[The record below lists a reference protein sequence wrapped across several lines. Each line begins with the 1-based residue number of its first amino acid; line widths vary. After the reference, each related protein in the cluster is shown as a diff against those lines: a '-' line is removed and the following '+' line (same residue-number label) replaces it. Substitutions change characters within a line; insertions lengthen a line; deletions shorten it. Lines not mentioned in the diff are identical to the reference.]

1 MLRLALV
8 GLILIAAVG
17 GWALWPSEPESVP
30 VEDPAGNGRDAAF
43 RRWETSQPHH
53 WRYVV
58 MSRD

>member
-8 GLILIAAVG
+8 GLVLIAAVG
-17 GWALWPSEPESVP
+17 GWALWPSAPEDP
-30 VEDPAGNGRDAAF
+30 PGEDPAGTGQDAAF
-43 RRWETSQPHH
+43 RRWEASQSTH